1 MLYEMFPLV
10 LFREVKVAHTQHTF
24 QHWEKFLSELIVR
37 KALIPKTFQKDCV
50 VRFAPNLVCI

>member
-1 MLYEMFPLV
+1 MFPLV